1 MSEKL
6 IDAVTIRLSHED
18 HEALRRLADVDGM
31 GVSELLRTLIDAHMA
46 EKRRQFESLQAA
58 FGSCKT
64 NAV

>member
-31 GVSELLRTLIDAHMA
+31 GVSELLRTLIDSHMA
-46 EKRRQFESLQAA
+46 AKRRQFESLQAA

>member
-31 GVSELLRTLIDAHMA
+31 GVSELIRSLIESHMA
-46 EKRRQFESLQAA
+46 AKRRQYEALHAA
-58 FGSCKT
+58 LGATKS
-64 NAV
+64 NPV

>member
-31 GVSELLRTLIDAHMA
+31 GVSELLRSLIESHIAA
-46 EKRRQFESLQAA
+46 KRRQYEALHEAL
-58 FGSCKT
+58 GSTKT
-64 NAV
+64 NTV